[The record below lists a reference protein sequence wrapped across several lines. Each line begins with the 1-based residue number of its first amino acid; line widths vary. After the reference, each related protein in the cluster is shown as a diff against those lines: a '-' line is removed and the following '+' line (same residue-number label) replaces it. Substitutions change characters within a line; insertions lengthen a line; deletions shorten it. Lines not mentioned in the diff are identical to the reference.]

1 MTRLIQNIL
10 MIAGIIYL
18 YQNKDAIIPVVVNVS
33 NTVIATVGSIA
44 QSI

>member
-18 YQNKDAIIPVVVNVS
+18 YQNKDTIIPVVVNVS